1 MKRSAEESS
10 EGSGSQGSGSDVKIT
25 GDLSDYHINWSI
37 CTYGTDYHMDGHDFK
52 RSNMTG
58 ELMFNGEPPDVEGTQ
73 VGFIAVTQYRM
84 RYIADNGINMREVFD
99 EDDDAY
105 NVYEAIASRWDDLCF
120 EADEDTSAS
129 DLQLVERVTVDPAH
143 RGHGLGLFMIEAANK
158 VLNGHLSAQVIH
170 PFPLQYEHGE
180 PHDEAFAPSIAKL
193 RNHYGRLGFE
203 LVQNTEFMLRWNGAH
218 GQPSLDQAMPARPPP
233 PPESAAEKA
242 ASREA
247 SLKILKDLGVRLPPG
262 YQDTNNN

>member
-10 EGSGSQGSGSDVKIT
+10 EGSGSDVERFI
-25 GDLSDYHINWSI
+25 GDLSFYHINWSI
-37 CTYGTDYHMDGHDFK
+37 CTYGKDYHMDGPDFK

-58 ELMFNGEPPDVEGTQ
+58 KLMFNGEPPDVQGTE

-84 RYIADNGINMREVFD
+84 HYITDNEIDMLEVFD
-99 EDDDAY
+99 ETDEAY
-105 NVYEAIASRWDDLCF
+105 NAYTAIVSRWDNLCF
-120 EADEDTSAS
+120 EADESNGDS
-129 DLQLVERVTVDPAH
+129 DLQVVERVTVDPAH

-180 PHDEAFAPSIAKL
+180 RHDEAFAPSLAKL

-203 LVQNTEFMLRWNGAH
+203 PVENTEFMLRWNGAH

-233 PPESAAEKA
+233 PPES
-242 ASREA
+242 EA
-247 SLKILKDLGVRLPPG
+247 VIV
-262 YQDTNNN
+262 

>member
-1 MKRSAEESS
+1 MPASMKRSAEESS
-10 EGSGSQGSGSDVKIT
+10 EGSGSDVERYI
-25 GDLSDYHINWSI
+25 GDLSSYHINWSI
-37 CTYGTDYHMDGHDFK
+37 CTYGEDYHMDGPDFK

-58 ELMFNGEPPDVEGTQ
+58 KLMFNGEPPDVQGTE

-84 RYIADNGINMREVFD
+84 HYITDNGIDMREVFD
-99 EDDDAY
+99 ETDEAYDAY
-105 NVYEAIASRWDDLCF
+105 TAIVSRWDHLA
-120 EADEDTSAS
+120 EGGG
-129 DLQLVERVTVDPAH
+129 DLQVVERVTVDPAH

-170 PFPLQYEHGE
+170 PSPLQYEHGE
-180 PHDEAFAPSIAKL
+180 PLDEAFAASQAKL

-203 LVQNTEFMLRWNGAH
+203 PVENTEYMLRWNGAH